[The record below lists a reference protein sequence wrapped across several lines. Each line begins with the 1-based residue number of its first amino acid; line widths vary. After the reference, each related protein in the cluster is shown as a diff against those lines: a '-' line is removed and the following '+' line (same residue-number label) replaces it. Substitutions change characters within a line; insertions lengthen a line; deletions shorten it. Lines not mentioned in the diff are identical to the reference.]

1 MLIELRQEIR
11 KNENVKT
18 KNSTQSINISVFSN
32 YSLDLV
38 PNISQILINQITTMF
53 RQLARPANSRYMRTW
68 LARLQST
75 VATTELPPETI
86 KIVPSVADLTQ
97 PDHVAKDFEGSLVA
111 HLLNRN
117 LVESLTSDDLYALT
131 EPGAQKLKL
140 YCGADPS
147 ASSLHLGN
155 LLPLMVLL
163 HFTLRGHDVVGLVG
177 GATGAVGDPSGRQTE
192 RDEMDANQRES
203 NVDIIQKQILDFLKG
218 GIEYAKLRNI
228 DVSQDGSK
236 FGNVESVNN
245 AEWWKDIKLLDFLAT
260 YGRHIRVS
268 QMLARDSILSRLESQ
283 LGIGFNEFTYQIL
296 QAYDFWHLFKNRGVN
311 IQVGGNDQWGNI
323 TAGTDL
329 ISRIQRHFGGI
340 YKDNKEA
347 PAYGMTVPLL
357 TTPSGQK
364 FGKSAGNAVFISSKL
379 TTPFQM
385 FQFFINAQD
394 EMVAKLLK
402 VLTLIPLD
410 VIEGTILPQHSEDP
424 GLRIAQRI
432 LAREVVDLIHGPGI
446 GDEMA
451 YITSFLFPTPDQP
464 FDDEITASKL
474 ISKFSKSGI
483 MQTVSLSQFPDA
495 NDIKMSTLLSVIFDK
510 SKNETK
516 NLIKAG
522 GVYFGI
528 DRDQFVDPDDVV
540 LFDRTNHLIDGQL
553 LLVRAGKQKYHVVN
567 ITD

>member
-1 MLIELRQEIR
+1 
-11 KNENVKT
+11 
-18 KNSTQSINISVFSN
+18 
-32 YSLDLV
+32 
-38 PNISQILINQITTMF
+38 MF

-228 DVSQDGSK
+228 EVSQDGSK
-236 FGNVESVNN
+236 IGNVESVNN

-311 IQVGGNDQWGNI
+311 VQVGGNDQWGNI

>member
-1 MLIELRQEIR
+1 
-11 KNENVKT
+11 
-18 KNSTQSINISVFSN
+18 
-32 YSLDLV
+32 
-38 PNISQILINQITTMF
+38 MF
-53 RQLARPANSRYMRTW
+53 RQLVRKPPCAHSLRIW
-68 LARLQST
+68 LARTQST
-75 VATTELPPETI
+75 VATTQLPPETI
-86 KIVPSVADLTQ
+86 KIVPSVADLTLA
-97 PDHVAKDFEGSLVA
+97 PAVAKDFEGSLVA

-117 LVESLTSDDLYALT
+117 LVESLTSDDLYSLT

-140 YCGADPS
+140 YCGADPT
-147 ASSLHLGN
+147 AASLHLGN

-192 RDEMDANQRES
+192 RDEMEASQRES
-203 NVDIIQKQILDFLKG
+203 NVENIQKQIQGFLRG
-218 GIEYAKLRNI
+218 GIEYAKLRNLDI
-228 DVSQDGSK
+228 AKDEAKLGEIS
-236 FGNVESVNN
+236 SVNN
-245 AEWWKDIKLLDFLAT
+245 ADWWKDVKLLDFLAT

-268 QMLARDSILSRLESQ
+268 QMLSRDSILSRLESQ
-283 LGIGFNEFTYQIL
+283 LGIGFNEFAYQIL
-296 QAYDFWHLFKNRGVN
+296 QAYDFWHLFKNKGVN
-311 IQVGGNDQWGNI
+311 VQVGGNDQWGNI

-329 ISRIQRHFGGI
+329 ISRVQRPMGDLAEG
-340 YKDNKEA
+340 KKES

-357 TTPSGQK
+357 TTPTGQK
-364 FGKSAGNAVFISSKL
+364 FGKSAGNAVFISSQL

-402 VLTLIPLD
+402 VLTLLPLE
-410 VIEGTILPQHSEDP
+410 VIDGTILPQHNEDP

-432 LAREVVDLIHGPGI
+432 LAREVVDLIHGPGV

-474 ISKFSKSGI
+474 IDKFSKSGI
-483 MQTVSLSQFPDA
+483 MQTVSLSLFPDA
-495 NDIKMSTLLSVIFDK
+495 DDLKMSTLLSVIFNK

-522 GVYFGI
+522 GVYLGI
-528 DRDQFVDPDDVV
+528 ERDQFVDSDDVV
-540 LFDRTNHLIDGQL
+540 LFDRDNHLIDGKL
-553 LLVRAGKQKYHVVN
+553 LLVRTGKQNYYVVN